1 MHHVQY
7 VLLRLFVDP
16 QDPQKLHGGLREMPY
31 GNSRTFS
38 DEEDLLALLRQLVT
52 AQPQGSNETD
62 SAAADPPE
70 EIQVGT
76 H

>member
-38 DEEDLLALLRQLVT
+38 GEEDLLALLRQLVT
-52 AQPQGSNETD
+52 AQPQGNNETD
-62 SAAADPPE
+62 SAQTDSAE
-70 EIQVGT
+70 EMQIGT